1 LKLIIQIPCFNEA
14 LTLPNTLQALPRSL
28 LGVDSIEVL
37 VVDDGSTDGTAQV
50 AREHGVQH
58 IVQLPQHTGL
68 AAGFA
73 TGLDASLR
81 LGADIIVNTDADNQ
95 YHAEDIQHLIQ
106 PILDGKAQITIGDR
120 GVSTQENF
128 SQTKRILQRIGSWVI
143 GRASGL
149 ETPDATSGFRALSR
163 EAALRT
169 LVLSD
174 YSYTLETLIQA
185 GARRTTI
192 NFIPVRTNPQTRPS
206 RLMRSIP
213 HYLANSG
220 VTILRAYTM
229 YQPLR
234 VFLAIGAVFLLG
246 GLVLGARFLYYYLNH
261 AGQGHIQSVIL
272 AAVLLIIGFQ
282 VCLIGLLADLIA
294 FNRKIM
300 EEMVYRV
307 RRLELN
313 TPADAP
319 RDVSR
324 SSRQQAKAEAEP
336 LHGTPTKP
344 PDAGA

>member
-1 LKLIIQIPCFNEA
+1 LKLIIQIPCYNEA
-14 LTLPNTLQALPRSL
+14 LTLPHTLQALPRAL
-28 LGVDSIEVL
+28 QGIDVVEYL
-37 VVDDGSTDGTAQV
+37 VIDDGSTDDTLQV
-50 AREHGVQH
+50 ARDNGVH
-58 IVQLPQHTGL
+58 HLVHLPQHSGL

-73 TGLDASLR
+73 AGLDACLR

-106 PILDGKAQITIGDR
+106 PILNGKAQITIGDR
-120 GVSTQENF
+120 RVGTQENF
-128 SQTKRILQRIGSWVI
+128 SPTKRTLQRIGSWI
-143 GRASGL
+143 IARASGL
-149 ETPDATSGFRALSR
+149 ETPDATSGFRAFSR

-185 GARRTTI
+185 GARHTRI
-192 NFIPVRTNPQTRPS
+192 DFVPVRTNPQTRPS

-234 VFLAIGAVFLLG
+234 VFLAIGTIFLLG
-246 GLVLGARFLYYYLNH
+246 GLVLGGRFLYYYLNRE
-261 AGQGHIQSVIL
+261 GQGHIQSVIL

-300 EEMVYRV
+300 EELVYRV
-307 RRLELN
+307 RRLELDGGGN
-313 TPADAP
+313 PSQQPAAETEPMREPSIDPPGRDA
-319 RDVSR
+319 
-324 SSRQQAKAEAEP
+324 
-336 LHGTPTKP
+336 
-344 PDAGA
+344 